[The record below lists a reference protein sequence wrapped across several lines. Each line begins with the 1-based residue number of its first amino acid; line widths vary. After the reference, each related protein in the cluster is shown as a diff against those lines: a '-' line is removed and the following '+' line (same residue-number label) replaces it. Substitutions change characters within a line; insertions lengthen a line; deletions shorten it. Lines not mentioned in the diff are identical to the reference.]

1 MNSRLPTGAANPAA
15 PDKYHVYRPL
25 LDLIGFAEGTD
36 RKRGYNE
43 TLAYGAYAGGDVDL
57 VGMTLQEIDALQTRM
72 LKHPKNSLN
81 SSALGRY
88 QIVRTTLRAIRKT
101 LGLPPTALFD
111 AAMQD
116 RCACYLLGLR
126 GIDKYL
132 AGRLSEATLI
142 ANLAREWA
150 SLPTVFGKGAYAD
163 QKAAVKPDR
172 VRQVLA
178 EVRKRHAATQPA
190 RKIVIEREIDRP
202 VIPHT
207 VDAEIRKRTD
217 QWSWITSILGSG
229 GAGLAAFAGMDW
241 QTVTAIGALALGGL
255 VIALLLRRQIVC
267 AVQDVRRMTC
277 SGPADQAHMEKIEAV
292 GLSKKSEN
300 S

>member
-1 MNSRLPTGAANPAA
+1 MTTNVLSGAAIPAA

-43 TLAYGAYAGGDVDL
+43 TLAYGAFTGGDVNV
-57 VGMTLQEIDALQTRM
+57 VGLTLQQIDALQTRM

-88 QIVRTTLRAIRKT
+88 QIVRTTLRTIRRT
-101 LGLPPTALFD
+101 LGLPASALFD

-132 AGRLSEATLI
+132 AGRLSEDTLI
-142 ANLAREWA
+142 DNLAREWA
-150 SLPTVFGKGAYAD
+150 SLPTTSGKGAYAG
-163 QKAAVKPDR
+163 QTTAVKPDR

-178 EVRKRHAATQPA
+178 EVKKRHAESQPA
-190 RKIVIEREIDRP
+190 REIIVERAVVRP
-202 VIPHT
+202 VIPVT

-217 QWSWITSILGSG
+217 QWSWIATIFGSG
-229 GAGLAAFAGMDW
+229 GAGLAALAGMDW
-241 QTVTAIGALALGGL
+241 QSVTAIGALALGEPCHR
-255 VIALLLRRQIVC
+255 APAAPADRLRR
-267 AVQDVRRMTC
+267 AGYPQD
-277 SGPADQAHMEKIEAV
+277 D
-292 GLSKKSEN
+292 
-300 S
+300 